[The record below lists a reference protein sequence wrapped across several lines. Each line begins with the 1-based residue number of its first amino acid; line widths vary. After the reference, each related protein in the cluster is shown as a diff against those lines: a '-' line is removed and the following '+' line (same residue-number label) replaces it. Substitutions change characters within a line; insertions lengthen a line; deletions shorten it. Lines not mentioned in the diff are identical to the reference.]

1 MSFRIFISS
10 VQKEFAKER
19 RWLADYIRKDAIL
32 GRFFEVFLFEEVPAQ
47 ERDAAGLYLN
57 EVAASDIYLG
67 IIGNTYGNTNA
78 KGVSATEQEYNEAG
92 KRHRERICFV
102 LKTDKPRESKQERF
116 VAKVNSEIVRKS
128 FSTYD
133 ELRTAVYAALANFL
147 VSREYIN
154 VLPFDASKNSG
165 IVLSDLSVAK
175 IRRFVKTAREIR
187 NFKIPAGASPDHVL
201 MALDLMDDAGR
212 IVNSAELLFGK
223 KPQRFFISS
232 EVKCMQ
238 FFADKVSKPM
248 ADYQVYR
255 GDVFELVDQATHFVM
270 THIRNWV
277 GTRDTGNTAQIP
289 TKFELPQDAVKEA
302 IVNAI
307 CHRDYTSNA
316 SVQVMLF
323 SDRLEVWSPGPL
335 PRGMTVAMLAK
346 PHRSIPVNPLLANA
360 MFLMGYV
367 ERAGTGTEDI
377 IDKCKDWGLSAP
389 VWEDDGDFKV
399 VLYRRGI
406 SNDAEKLP
414 GRCREN
420 AEKVPC
426 KCPVNAEKVFKAI
439 QEHPKSSNKDLCVI
453 LGLSDRAVRNQI
465 KILKDLNLIVRVG
478 SDKSGYWILSM
489 PDDD

>member
-19 RWLADYIRKDAIL
+19 KFLADYIRKDTIL

-92 KRHRERICFV
+92 KRHKERICFV
-102 LKTDKPRESKQERF
+102 LKTDKPRDPKQEHF
-116 VAKVNSEIVRKS
+116 VAKVNAEIVRKG

-133 ELRTAVYAALANFL
+133 ELRTAVYSALANFL
-147 VSREYIN
+147 VSRDYIN

-165 IVLSDLSVAK
+165 IALSDLSVAK

-187 NFKIPAGASPDHVL
+187 NFKVPVGATSDRVL

-212 IVNSAELLFGK
+212 IANSAELLFGK

-238 FFADKVSKPM
+238 FFADRISKPM

-277 GTRDTGNTAQIP
+277 GTRESGKTAQIP
-289 TKFELPQDAVKEA
+289 TKFELPREAVKET

-323 SDRLEVWSPGPL
+323 SDRARSLESWPS
-335 PRGMTVAMLAK
+335 T
-346 PHRSIPVNPLLANA
+346 S
-360 MFLMGYV
+360 
-367 ERAGTGTEDI
+367 
-377 IDKCKDWGLSAP
+377 W
-389 VWEDDGDFKV
+389 DDCGD
-399 VLYRRGI
+399 
-406 SNDAEKLP
+406 A
-414 GRCREN
+414 C
-420 AEKVPC
+420 
-426 KCPVNAEKVFKAI
+426 
-439 QEHPKSSNKDLCVI
+439 
-453 LGLSDRAVRNQI
+453 
-465 KILKDLNLIVRVG
+465 
-478 SDKSGYWILSM
+478 
-489 PDDD
+489 

>member
-1 MSFRIFISS
+1 MAFRIFISS

-19 RWLADYIRKDAIL
+19 KYLADYIRKDTIL
-32 GRFFEVFLFEEVPAQ
+32 GRFFEVFLFEEAPAQ
-47 ERDAAGLYLN
+47 ERDATGLYLN
-57 EVAASDIYLG
+57 EVAVSDIYLG
-67 IIGNTYGNTNA
+67 ILGTTYGNTNT

-92 KRHRERICFV
+92 MRHKERICFV
-102 LKTDKPRESKQERF
+102 LKTDKSRDPKQERF
-116 VAKVNSEIVRKS
+116 VAKVNAEIVRKG

-133 ELRTAVYAALANFL
+133 ELRTAVYSALANFL
-147 VSREYIN
+147 FAHEYIN
-154 VLPFDASKNSG
+154 VLPFDASKNSS
-165 IVLSDLSVAK
+165 IELNDLSIAK
-175 IRRFVKTAREIR
+175 IRRFTKTAREIR
-187 NFKIPAGASPDHVL
+187 NFKIPAGVSPDRVL

-212 IVNSAELLFGK
+212 IANSAELLFGK

-238 FFADKVSKPM
+238 FFANRISKPM

-277 GTRDTGNTAQIP
+277 GTRDIGDTAQVP

-335 PRGMTVAMLAK
+335 PRGMTVTMLAK
-346 PHRSIPVNPLLANA
+346 PHRSIPVNPLLANV
-360 MFLMGYV
+360 MFLMGYI

-389 VWEDDGDFKV
+389 VWEDDGDFKI
-399 VLYRRGI
+399 VLYRQGVTANDRVNVMVNDRVNVTANLSSTEKQILSVIRAGSQ
-406 SNDAEKLP
+406 SNALTIARKLNVSE
-414 GRCREN
+414 RTVRR
-420 AEKVPC
+420 A
-426 KCPVNAEKVFKAI
+426 F
-439 QEHPKSSNKDLCVI
+439 QSLRTKS
-453 LGLSDRAVRNQI
+453 
-465 KILKDLNLIVRVG
+465 LIRRVG
-478 SDKSGYWILSM
+478 ADKNGHWEVL
-489 PDDD
+489 